1 MSSTVWYGSAFFI
14 TTAATTAHWG
24 RLYTFFPLKWTYLT
38 SIFFF
43 ELGSVICGAAPSS
56 TALIIGRAICGIGA
70 AGLFSGSYTIIAVLV
85 PSADRPKYSGLMG
98 ASYGLASVV
107 GPLIG
112 GALKP

>member
-1 MSSTVWYGSAFFI
+1 
-14 TTAATTAHWG
+14 
-24 RLYTFFPLKWTYLT
+24 LKWTYLT

-43 ELGSVICGAAPSS
+43 ELGSVICGAAPNS
-56 TALIIGRAICGIGA
+56 TALIIGRAICGVGA

-98 ASYGLASVV
+98 AAYGLASVV

-112 GALKP
+112 GAFTSHVSWRWWYVNAFAG